1 MPATAKSSAAPSAA
15 SRRAR
20 PPADPGPH
28 VAVMDTTL
36 RDGEQTPNVSYTPAE
51 KLQLARMLLVEL
63 EVDRIEIASTR
74 VSEGELESARAIT
87 KWARR
92 ARLIQRVEMLGYS
105 DGRKSVDWICEAGGK
120 VLNLL
125 TKGSE
130 RHCTQQLG
138 MSPEEHRRR
147 IAETIRYARRK
158 HLTVNVYLEDWS
170 SGVRDAFDYLFS
182 LVQLLRELRVARIYL
197 ADTLG
202 QFSPIDVSR
211 FVGLM
216 TATWPAVDFEFHGH
230 NDYGLATANCLAAIR
245 AGARGVHTSVN
256 GMGERAGNTSL
267 AEVVAAIHD
276 HTDVRTGVHED
287 RLTAIATLVATFS
300 GKELAANAPIVGR
313 DVYTQTAGIH
323 ADGDAKGDL
332 YATRLAPARFGG
344 ARRYALGKMSGKAS
358 LDHNLSAMGIAL
370 PDEDRDLVLRR
381 IVELGDRKHVV
392 TPEDLPYLIADVLKT
407 PDDQLVKVERYRVD
421 VDSAEPPRAGVALA
435 YRGLVEKAEATGD
448 GGYDAFMNALKKA
461 AQPLGI
467 EVPRLADYRVRIPPG
482 GRTGALVE
490 TTVTWQLE
498 EPATGSGRSSGQAS
512 FSTLGVDSDQLAAAV
527 IATEKMLNAIV
538 TRRSAPERERPKT
551 TARAGR
557 AGRTGKPAK
566 ATQAGRDTKGGRR
579 TAGSRPRNRA

>member
-1 MPATAKSSAAPSAA
+1 
-15 SRRAR
+15 
-20 PPADPGPH
+20 
-28 VAVMDTTL
+28 
-36 RDGEQTPNVSYTPAE
+36 
-51 KLQLARMLLVEL
+51 
-63 EVDRIEIASTR
+63 
-74 VSEGELESARAIT
+74 
-87 KWARR
+87 
-92 ARLIQRVEMLGYS
+92 MLGYS

-138 MSPEEHRRR
+138 QTPETHRER
-147 IAETIRYARRK
+147 IAETVRYARRK
-158 HLTVNVYLEDWS
+158 RLTVNVYLEDWS
-170 SGVRDAFDYLFS
+170 SGVRDSFDYVFAM
-182 LVQLLRELRVARIYL
+182 VQLLRELRVARIYL

-202 QFSPIDVSR
+202 QLSPVDVTR

-230 NDYGLATANCLAAIR
+230 DDYGLATANCLAAIQ

-276 HTDVRTGVHED
+276 HTDVRTSIRES
-287 RLTAIATLVATFS
+287 RLTAISEMVATFS
-300 GKELAANAPIVGR
+300 GKELAANAPIIGR

-332 YATRLAPARFGG
+332 YATRLAPTRFGG

-358 LDHNLSAMGIAL
+358 LDHNLGAMGIDL
-370 PDEDRDLVLRR
+370 PDHDRDLVLRR
-381 IVELGDRKHVV
+381 IVELGDRKHIV

-407 PDDQLVKVERYRVD
+407 PEDQLVKIESYRVD
-421 VDSAEPPRAGVALA
+421 VDSVEPPRARVALA
-435 YRGLVEKAEATGD
+435 YQGLVEKAEATGD

-467 EVPRLADYRVRIPPG
+467 EVPKLADYRVRIPPG

-490 TTVTWQLE
+490 TTVTWQI
-498 EPATGSGRSSGQAS
+498 EPPTRRGRGRPGET
-512 FSTLGVDSDQLAAAV
+512 FSTLGVDSDQLTAA
-527 IATEKMLNAIV
+527 ITATEKMLNAIV
-538 TRRSAPERERPKT
+538 TRRGASEAGGDASESRTR
-551 TARAGR
+551 RA
-557 AGRTGKPAK
+557 
-566 ATQAGRDTKGGRR
+566 TKGGRR
-579 TAGSRPRNRA
+579 PTEGRTRKRS